1 MLDNENDTDAGKL
14 MQSTDEEIIVSNDDF
29 NVNKKDSIKNR
40 LQRIFI
46 AISVSIVILMTTFSL
61 VYFYFFTKNEATSL
75 IRNKIQLAD
84 VFMEQKKTETLR
96 FAESIAQD
104 RSVLIGIDLASNS
117 KITEY
122 IMPLIEKDRSYYVT
136 VFDRQGKILVDIGR
150 SDSSLFTG
158 RKQIT
163 PPEEMVLQE
172 ALKNRTVVDT
182 INMTNSLQEHFPG
195 YIAAVPIKRNDEI
208 NGIVM
213 VRFIFSENF
222 NFFSQVSRNIAA
234 DLAIYV
240 NAEPVVSTADIE
252 VGPEQYNDVL
262 FMKKN
267 TEVISFTGQGLNEY
281 RGLFSNNGDAVA
293 LFHLHLSSFPYM
305 ATFGAAFIIY
315 MLLMAIIIFII
326 SFIVIRVSASILD
339 PIDTLLDGVNIVRSG
354 NLTHEIFLSV
364 RDEIGRLG
372 TAFNEMRVQLNEKI
386 FTIEEMNKDLEKTV
400 AQRTKTIEVLND
412 KMKHYLSPQLYASIV
427 GGERDTSREKH
438 YRKKLTIFFSDVVNF
453 TATTETMEAEDLSK
467 LLNTYLDSMAVV
479 AEKYGG
485 TIDKYVGDAIMV
497 FFGDPEFTS
506 DKDHALRAVKMAM
519 EMQEKLAALRLEWAD
534 QGLER
539 PFHARMG
546 INTGYCTIGN
556 FGSESKMD
564 YTIIGGNVN
573 LAARY
578 QGAAEPDSILM
589 SYETYMLVR
598 EDIECIETGQYS
610 FKGIAVPVKAY
621 TPVRVKEKKKQEDI
635 IEVIDNKEIVF
646 RNKILNMSTMSPEE
660 KRLILLNI
668 KNVFDAIKNGPK

>member
-1 MLDNENDTDAGKL
+1 MSDMNDYTE
-14 MQSTDEEIIVSNDDF
+14 TEEFAAVEETMNPKADDF
-29 NVNKKDSIKNR
+29 NVTKKDSIKSR

-46 AISVSIVILMTTFSL
+46 AISVSIVFLMTAFSL
-61 VYFYFFTKNEATSL
+61 VYFYFFTKKEATSL

-84 VFMEQKKTETLR
+84 VFMEQKKIETLN

-104 RSVLIGIDLASNS
+104 RSVHIGIDLASGT
-117 KITEY
+117 KLTEY
-122 IMPLIEKDRSYYVT
+122 VMPLIEKDRSYYVT
-136 VFDRQGKILVDIGR
+136 IFDKSGKVLADIGR

-172 ALKNRTVVDT
+172 ALKNRSVVDT
-182 INMTNSLQEHFPG
+182 INITNGLQEAFPS

-208 NGIVM
+208 NGIAM
-213 VRFIFSENF
+213 VRFVFSENF
-222 NFFSQVSRNIAA
+222 NFFSQISRNIAA
-234 DLAIYV
+234 DLAVYV
-240 NAEPVVSTADIE
+240 NAEPVIETADVE
-252 VGPEQYNDVL
+252 VSLEQYNNVI

-267 TEVISFTGQGLNEY
+267 TEVISFTGTGLNEY
-281 RGLFSNNGDAVA
+281 RGIYSNNGDAVA
-293 LFHLHLSSFPYM
+293 LLHLHLSSFPYM
-305 ATFGAAFIIY
+305 ATFGAAILIY
-315 MLLMAIIIFII
+315 LLLMVIVIFIV
-326 SFIVIRVSASILD
+326 SFVVIKVSASILD
-339 PIDTLLDGVNIVRSG
+339 PIDTLLAGVNIVRSG

-386 FTIEEMNKDLEKTV
+386 FTIEEMNRGLEKTV
-400 AQRTKTIEVLND
+400 AQRTHTIEMLND

-438 YRKKLTIFFSDVVNF
+438 YRKKLTIFFSDIVNF
-453 TATTETMEAEDLSK
+453 TATTETMEAEDLSQ

-506 DKDHALRAVKMAM
+506 DKDHAMRAVSMAM
-519 EMQEKLAALRLEWAD
+519 EMQDRLAELRVMWAD
-534 QGLER
+534 QGIER

-578 QGAAEPDSILM
+578 QGAAEPDSILL

-598 EDIECIETGQYS
+598 EDIDCVEAGQYS

-621 TPVRVKEKKKQEDI
+621 APLRLKEKKKTEEI
-635 IEVIDNKEIVF
+635 IEVVDDKEIVF
-646 RNKILNMSTMSPEE
+646 RSKVLNINTMSPEE
-660 KRLILLNI
+660 KRLVLLNI
-668 KNVFDAIKNGPK
+668 KDVFDKIKNSPK